1 MAVVRAPTVAEQEE
15 LAAFLA
21 FARAEPHPETWQG
34 WLERE
39 AEARRRWPSAAAL
52 FDGWGSDAAKAIRDP

>member
-1 MAVVRAPTVAEQEE
+1 MAVVRAPTVDEREA

-21 FARAEPHPETWQG
+21 FARAEPHPQTAAG

-39 AEARRRWPSAAAL
+39 AEARRRWPSVADL
-52 FDGWGSDAAKAIRDP
+52 FDGWGSDAANAIGDP